1 MKESLEEKV
10 TIEELIEQTLESLKD
25 KNDDLMYLY
34 EQELLTYS
42 EYLIELEHF
51 GDLAARIIQILR
63 NEQYVK
69 VNGTSQD
76 DDGLSLQDFFEIERS
91 ASAGRMRDKQR
102 E

>member
-1 MKESLEEKV
+1 MEVKV

-42 EYLIELEHF
+42 EYLIELEHY

-63 NEQYVK
+63 NEQYDK

-91 ASAGRMRDKQR
+91 ASASWVRDKQR